1 MSRFH
6 LKVTY
11 HTKYQ
16 KDIKLNEKKKKG
28 NQDTNAKM
36 REMLELAKWDF
47 KAAILKCFNKQLE
60 ACFKHM
66 KNSLS
71 KI

>member
-16 KDIKLNEKKKKG
+16 KDTKLNLKKKD

-36 REMLELAKWDF
+36 RKMLELAKGDF
-47 KAAILKCFNKQLE
+47 KADIFKCFNKQLE
-60 ACFKHM
+60 VYFKHM

>member
-16 KDIKLNEKKKKG
+16 KDIKLNEKKKG

-36 REMLELAKWDF
+36 KEMLELTK
-47 KAAILKCFNKQLE
+47 
-60 ACFKHM
+60 
-66 KNSLS
+66 
-71 KI
+71 

>member
-1 MSRFH
+1 M
-6 LKVTY
+6 
-11 HTKYQ
+11 
-16 KDIKLNEKKKKG
+16 KKKKKA

>member
-16 KDIKLNEKKKKG
+16 KDIKLNEKKKKKG

-36 REMLELAKWDF
+36 REMLELAK
-47 KAAILKCFNKQLE
+47 
-60 ACFKHM
+60 
-66 KNSLS
+66 
-71 KI
+71 